1 MASSSRTALPSA
13 VLALRLLTLALLAAS
28 LAVIA
33 ADKLTLDFGGGLP
46 PKKITFKDVNAYRYV
61 LAIAVIGCAYTL
73 LQIPFVAVSIAKRKR
88 MIGGSEN
95 VALFLIFADVI
106 FALLVATGAG
116 AGFGLTYDAKSAF
129 GGSKLPGEVVRF
141 FNMAYAA
148 AGLML
153 LAAAAMALII
163 MLSIYSLV
171 R

>member
-28 LAVIA
+28 LGVIA
-33 ADKLTLDFGGGLP
+33 ADKLTLDFGDGLP
-46 PKKITFKDVNAYRYV
+46 PLKITFKDVYAYRYV

-73 LQIPFVAVSIAKRKR
+73 LQIPFVAISIAKRKR
-88 MIGGSEN
+88 MIGSSEDL
-95 VALFLIFADVI
+95 ALFLIFADV
-106 FALLVATGAG
+106 
-116 AGFGLTYDAKSAF
+116 SAF
-129 GGSKLPGEVVRF
+129 GGSKLHGEVARF

-163 MLSIYSLV
+163 MLSVYSLV